1 MRLSF
6 LATASLIFSFKLALA
21 RENSSPADQ
30 EHVSAAA
37 VVREINFARANPSL
51 YATFVAESRPFHM
64 IEHGRAVDEAVRFL
78 KKERPLPPLTLSTG
92 MSRAAAD
99 HCAEQVEGQLGHDGA
114 DRSSP
119 GDRISRYGTWSATWG
134 ENISY
139 GQKTARGIVL
149 TLIIDDGVR
158 ARSHRKIFSIRSSI
172 MRVLRL
178 ARTRDIAPCAAS
190 ILRAVMPN
198 EPRRWSRGTHKP
210 VELGLVDRLP
220 APLDSAAIWCRDLV
234 QDRLN

>member
-6 LATASLIFSFKLALA
+6 LAATTLVFSLCCTQAKENASVPEPERVSAAAVLRELNLA
-21 RENSSPADQ
+21 RENS
-30 EHVSAAA
+30 
-37 VVREINFARANPSL
+37 SL

-64 IEHGRAVDEAVRFL
+64 IEHGHAVDDAVRFL
-78 KKERPLPPLTLSTG
+78 KKARPLQPLTLSTG

-99 HCAEQVEGQLGHDGA
+99 HCAEQVEGQLGHNGS

-119 GDRISRYGTWSATWG
+119 GDRISRYGNWSVSWG

-158 ARSHRKIFSIRSSI
+158 SRGHRKNIFNPKFNYAGAAFGPHARYRTVCSIDFAGGYAERAEPL
-172 MRVLRL
+172 V
-178 ARTRDIAPCAAS
+178 ARNP
-190 ILRAVMPN
+190 
-198 EPRRWSRGTHKP
+198 
-210 VELGLVDRLP
+210 
-220 APLDSAAIWCRDLV
+220 
-234 QDRLN
+234 

>member
-1 MRLSF
+1 MRLKVIAASF
-6 LATASLIFSFKLALA
+6 FVFSLSFAQAKD
-21 RENSSPADQ
+21 NSSTENEA
-30 EHVSAAA
+30 VSAAA
-37 VVREINFARANPSL
+37 VLLELNLARENPGL

-78 KKERPLPPLTLSTG
+78 KKARPLPPLTLSSG

-99 HCAEQVEGQLGHDGA
+99 HCAEQIEGQLGHDGN

-119 GDRISRYGTWSATWG
+119 GDRINRYGTWSATWG

-158 ARSHRKIFSIRSSI
+158 SRGHRKNIFNPKFNYAGAAFGPHARYRTVCSIDFAGGYAE
-172 MRVLRL
+172 RVDAL
-178 ARTRDIAPCAAS
+178 A
-190 ILRAVMPN
+190 
-198 EPRRWSRGTHKP
+198 SR
-210 VELGLVDRLP
+210 
-220 APLDSAAIWCRDLV
+220 
-234 QDRLN
+234 

>member
-1 MRLSF
+1 MRLSILTAAIIAF
-6 LATASLIFSFKLALA
+6 SLNFAQAKDNSSLALQEQVSATALI
-21 RENSSPADQ
+21 
-30 EHVSAAA
+30 
-37 VVREINFARANPSL
+37 REINFARENPAL

-78 KKERPLPPLTLSTG
+78 KKARPLPPLTLSSG

-99 HCAEQVEGQLGHDGA
+99 HCAEQIEGQLGHDGA

-119 GDRISRYGTWSATWG
+119 GDRISRYGTWSAGWG

-158 ARSHRKIFSIRSSI
+158 SRGHRKNIFSPKFNYAGAAFGPHARYRTVCSI
-172 MRVLRL
+172 DFAGGYAERGETLV
-178 ARTRDIAPCAAS
+178 ARNP
-190 ILRAVMPN
+190 
-198 EPRRWSRGTHKP
+198 
-210 VELGLVDRLP
+210 
-220 APLDSAAIWCRDLV
+220 
-234 QDRLN
+234 

>member
-6 LATASLIFSFKLALA
+6 LAATTLTFSLTFAFAGG
-21 RENSSPADQ
+21 NSVPVDQ

-37 VVREINFARANPSL
+37 VIRELNLARENPDL
-51 YATFVAESRPFHM
+51 YASFVAESRPSHM

-78 KKERPLPPLTLSTG
+78 KKARSLPPLTLSTG

-99 HCAEQVEGQLGHDGA
+99 HCAEQVEGQLGHDGN

-158 ARSHRKIFSIRSSI
+158 SRGHRKNIFNPKFNYAGAAFGPHARYRTVCSIDFAGGYAESAESL
-172 MRVLRL
+172 V
-178 ARTRDIAPCAAS
+178 ARNP
-190 ILRAVMPN
+190 
-198 EPRRWSRGTHKP
+198 
-210 VELGLVDRLP
+210 
-220 APLDSAAIWCRDLV
+220 
-234 QDRLN
+234 

>member
-6 LATASLIFSFKLALA
+6 LAATTLVFSPCCTQAK
-21 RENSSPADQ
+21 ENAPVPES
-30 EHVSAAA
+30 ERVSAAA
-37 VVREINFARANPSL
+37 VLRELNLARENPSL

-64 IEHGRAVDEAVRFL
+64 IEHGHAVDEAVRFL
-78 KKERPLPPLTLSTG
+78 KRARPLQPLTLSTG

-99 HCAEQVEGQLGHDGA
+99 HCAEQVEGQLGHDGS

-119 GDRISRYGTWSATWG
+119 GDRISRYGNWSVSWG

-158 ARSHRKIFSIRSSI
+158 SRGHRKNIFNPKFNYAGAAFGPHARYRTVCSIDFAGGYAERAEPL
-172 MRVLRL
+172 V
-178 ARTRDIAPCAAS
+178 ARNP
-190 ILRAVMPN
+190 
-198 EPRRWSRGTHKP
+198 
-210 VELGLVDRLP
+210 
-220 APLDSAAIWCRDLV
+220 
-234 QDRLN
+234 

>member
-6 LATASLIFSFKLALA
+6 LAATTLVFSLCCTQAKENASVPEPE
-21 RENSSPADQ
+21 R
-30 EHVSAAA
+30 VSAAA
-37 VVREINFARANPSL
+37 VLRELNLARENPSL

-64 IEHGRAVDEAVRFL
+64 IEHGHAVDDAVRFL
-78 KKERPLPPLTLSTG
+78 KKARPLQPLTLSTG

-99 HCAEQVEGQLGHDGA
+99 HCAEQVEGQLGHNGS

-119 GDRISRYGTWSATWG
+119 GDRISRYGNWSVSWG

-158 ARSHRKIFSIRSSI
+158 SRGHRKNIFNPKFNYAGAAFGPHARYRTVCSIDFAGGYAERAEPL
-172 MRVLRL
+172 V
-178 ARTRDIAPCAAS
+178 ARNP
-190 ILRAVMPN
+190 
-198 EPRRWSRGTHKP
+198 
-210 VELGLVDRLP
+210 
-220 APLDSAAIWCRDLV
+220 
-234 QDRLN
+234 